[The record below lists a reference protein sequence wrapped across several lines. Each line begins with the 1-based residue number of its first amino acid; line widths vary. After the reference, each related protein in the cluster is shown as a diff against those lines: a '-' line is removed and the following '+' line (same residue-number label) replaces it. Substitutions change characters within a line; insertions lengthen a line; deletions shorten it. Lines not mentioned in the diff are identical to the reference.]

1 MVSQMS
7 SGSFVLVLMYF
18 IMHVE
23 SCYTCSD
30 MFWCVFKFS
39 CGCVMFKCNDC
50 VFNITV
56 CHRSLH
62 AAAKRLSL
70 YACRLSCW
78 LFIYVYT
85 VNLCVKSSQYCLHWH
100 NILQIVA
107 RVRTQFGE
115 RALKYVTPLFFLES
129 FTEEPEIGRIDFL
142 WGVLYHFFKDQK
154 MVLLVSVNAPEDA
167 FVLILLHVNWMLY
180 LLARCLLCV
189 SYICSFIFV
198 FVTNAAS
205 ILALALEKE
214 ILISVRLLP
223 G

>member
-7 SGSFVLVLMYF
+7 CGSFVLVLMYF

-23 SCYTCSD
+23 SCYTYSD
-30 MFWCVFKFS
+30 MFWCVFRFS

-50 VFNITV
+50 VFNITI

-107 RVRTQFGE
+107 RVRTEFGE
-115 RALKYVTPLFFLES
+115 RALKYVTPPPFFPGIIYRRTWNWQNRFSLRGFIS
-129 FTEEPEIGRIDFL
+129 
-142 WGVLYHFFKDQK
+142 FFKDQK

-180 LLARCLLCV
+180 LLALCLLCV
-189 SYICSFIFV
+189 SYIC
-198 FVTNAAS
+198 
-205 ILALALEKE
+205 
-214 ILISVRLLP
+214 
-223 G
+223 

>member
-7 SGSFVLVLMYF
+7 SGSFVLVFMYF
-18 IMHVE
+18 KMHVE

-142 WGVLYHFFKDQK
+142 WGVLYHFLRIKKWFSWSVW
-154 MVLLVSVNAPEDA
+154 MLLRMRLFSYYCMWTGCCICLLVACCVSVIFAH
-167 FVLILLHVNWMLY
+167 LYLY
-180 LLARCLLCV
+180 LLQMLLL
-189 SYICSFIFV
+189 SWPW
-198 FVTNAAS
+198 
-205 ILALALEKE
+205 
-214 ILISVRLLP
+214 LLKKRF
-223 G
+223 

>member
-7 SGSFVLVLMYF
+7 CGSFVLVLMYF

-30 MFWCVFKFS
+30 MFWCVFRFS
-39 CGCVMFKCNDC
+39 CGCLLFKCNDC
-50 VFNITV
+50 AFNIPV
-56 CHRSLH
+56 CHPSPH

-107 RVRTQFGE
+107 GVRIWRKSF
-115 RALKYVTPLFFLES
+115 KVCHPLFLFLES
-129 FTEEPEIGRIDFL
+129 FTGGPEIGRIDFL
-142 WGVLYHFFKDQK
+142 WGVLYHFLRIKK
-154 MVLLVSVNAPEDA
+154 MVLLVSVNAPEDT
-167 FVLILLHVNWMLY
+167 FVLISLHVNWMLY

-189 SYICSFIFV
+189 SYIC
-198 FVTNAAS
+198 
-205 ILALALEKE
+205 
-214 ILISVRLLP
+214 
-223 G
+223 

>member
-7 SGSFVLVLMYF
+7 CGSFVLVLMYF

-30 MFWCVFKFS
+30 MFWCVFRFS

-107 RVRTQFGE
+107 RVRTEFGE

-129 FTEEPEIGRIDFL
+129 FTEESEIGRIDFL
-142 WGVLYHFFKDQK
+142 WGALYHFLRIKKWFSWSVW
-154 MVLLVSVNAPEDA
+154 MLLRMLLFSYYCMWTGCCICLLVACCVSVIFAH
-167 FVLILLHVNWMLY
+167 LYLY
-180 LLARCLLCV
+180 LLQILLL
-189 SYICSFIFV
+189 SWPW
-198 FVTNAAS
+198 
-205 ILALALEKE
+205 
-214 ILISVRLLP
+214 LLKKRF
-223 G
+223 